1 MDKSEDKPAVPKPKD
16 GIFSNWED
24 LKLYYQYRKD
34 KSTEP
39 FVPVVLEHFKRKKK
53 NYPPRGRAQTT
64 DLL

>member
-1 MDKSEDKPAVPKPKD
+1 MDKSEDKSAVPRPKD

-39 FVPVVLEHFKRKKK
+39 FVPVVLEHFKRKK
-53 NYPPRGRAQTT
+53 
-64 DLL
+64 